1 LINGNAVIENYAFV
15 GAAEAKALQAVN
27 AWARESCG

>member
-15 GAAEAKALQAVN
+15 WSAEAKALQAVN
-27 AWARESCG
+27 AWAINNI